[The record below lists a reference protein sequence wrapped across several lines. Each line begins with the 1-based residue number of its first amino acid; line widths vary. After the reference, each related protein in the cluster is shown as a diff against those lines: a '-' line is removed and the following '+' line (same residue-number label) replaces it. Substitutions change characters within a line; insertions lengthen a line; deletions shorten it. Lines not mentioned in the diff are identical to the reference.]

1 MTDTNDTSL
10 TSPVASPDV
19 TTPADPSTAAPMGSA
34 PAANA
39 PWAPQQAQTASG
51 DDANAAAAPAAMP
64 EQPSMCGMNP
74 GAPMGTT
81 EEMPTADANAAP
93 ATETPSTDSTNQ

>member
-1 MTDTNDTSL
+1 
-10 TSPVASPDV
+10 
-19 TTPADPSTAAPMGSA
+19 
-34 PAANA
+34 
-39 PWAPQQAQTASG
+39 
-51 DDANAAAAPAAMP
+51 MP
-64 EQPSMCGMNP
+64 EQPSMGGMNP